1 MKGRLHGDM
10 PIYKIARRGEQER
23 RANRFYRRLRL
34 TALLAAGL
42 LFLAT
47 AGLLLGYLRL

>member
-1 MKGRLHGDM
+1 M
-10 PIYKIARRGEQER
+10 PIYKIARRREQEH

-34 TALLAAGL
+34 MALLTAGL

-47 AGLLLGYLRL
+47 AGLLLGHMGYLPS